1 MSRQS
6 FTKNEKF
13 DFLSD
18 GVDEEEKEKQSTN
31 RTLEFGSNSLKTHA
45 DDVKLGDSTIN
56 SLPKPIAMR

>member
-56 SLPKPIAMR
+56 SLLKPIAMR